1 MAADGIYAD
10 LHFEG
15 MFVLLM
21 CLISSPKKDRDRATQ
36 LGYPED
42 QCVVQLFITGSLED
56 NPHPSGLRPAW
67 FSPQQRYKLLF
78 EPFGNSL
85 IQDLMKINSR
95 EKPECTGL

>member
-15 MFVLLM
+15 MFVLLI
-21 CLISSPKKDRDRATQ
+21 CLISSPKKARDRATQ

-56 NPHPSGLRPAW
+56 NP
-67 FSPQQRYKLLF
+67 Q
-78 EPFGNSL
+78 SL
-85 IQDLMKINSR
+85 ISKWPKTCMVFATAALQAFVRTIR
-95 EKPECTGL
+95 